1 MNYAAKQLQAAQ
13 SKLAKLNKAIE
24 AAAAAAKYDATEQEK
39 AGFIE
44 FEEEIALWN
53 EKKELVA
60 FIEHLE
66 PFVNKHN
73 MELV

>member
-1 MNYAAKQLQAAQ
+1 MNYAAKQLKSAQ

-24 AAAAAAKYDATEQEK
+24 AAAAAAKHDATEQEK
-39 AGFIE
+39 AGLIE
-44 FEEEIALWN
+44 FDEEIALWN

-73 MELV
+73 LQLV

>member
-1 MNYAAKQLQAAQ
+1 MNYAAKQLKSAQ

-39 AGFIE
+39 AGLIE
-44 FEEEIALWN
+44 FDEEIALWN

-66 PFVNKHN
+66 LFVNKQN
-73 MELV
+73 LQLV